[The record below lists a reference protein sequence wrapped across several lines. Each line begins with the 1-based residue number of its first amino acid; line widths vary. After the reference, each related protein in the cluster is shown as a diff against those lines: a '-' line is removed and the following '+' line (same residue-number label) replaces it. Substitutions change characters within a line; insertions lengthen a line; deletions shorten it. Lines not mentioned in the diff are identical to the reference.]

1 MGSTLQSLIQLL
13 YIFYSRNMVFMPALN
28 LLVYNVLVGYIS
40 TEINRIINVST
51 AQTSLWQHIPI
62 IGQMFA
68 PLEPETHYGV
78 EFGERMW
85 NFNLY
90 INIFLLLPAFFQIYH
105 ISLLV
110 ALVLMWNCYL
120 HQCLA
125 AFHLKM
131 VWHLWWSDLCWS
143 YYAPLVFFGF
153 LMTMLHFSLIIAT
166 VMYQMQI
173 DEDPKPRIQP
183 EALPEQQPHPAEKI
197 QKQMPMDQP
206 IGL

>member
-1 MGSTLQSLIQLL
+1 MI
-13 YIFYSRNMVFMPALN
+13 FMPALN

-40 TEINRIINVST
+40 MEINRIIN
-51 AQTSLWQHIPI
+51 AQTSLWQNIPI

-68 PLEPETHYGV
+68 PLQPETNYGV
-78 EFGERMW
+78 EFGESMW
-85 NFNLY
+85 DFNLY
-90 INIFLLLPAFFQIYH
+90 VNILLLLPAFFQIYH

-110 ALVLMWNCYL
+110 AIVLMWNCYL

-143 YYAPLVFFGF
+143 YYASLVLFGF
-153 LMTMLHFSLIIAT
+153 LLTMLHFSLIIAT

-173 DEDPKPRIQP
+173 DGDPKPRIQS
-183 EALPEQQPHPAEKI
+183 EALPEQQPHPAEEIQERMAMAQTIKI
-197 QKQMPMDQP
+197 
-206 IGL
+206 

>member
-1 MGSTLQSLIQLL
+1 
-13 YIFYSRNMVFMPALN
+13 MVFMPALN

-40 TEINRIINVST
+40 TEINRIINGISPHNSGT
-51 AQTSLWQHIPI
+51 TLMYPI
-62 IGQMFA
+62 
-68 PLEPETHYGV
+68 H
-78 EFGERMW
+78 
-85 NFNLY
+85 N
-90 INIFLLLPAFFQIYH
+90 QIYH

-173 DEDPKPRIQP
+173 DGDPKPRIQP
-183 EALPEQQPHPAEKI
+183 EALPEQQPHPADKI
-197 QKQMPMDQP
+197 QKRMPMDQP